1 MSEPKPKKFYWIQLV
16 TRKQVEAALG
26 DERPSR
32 LRSQPVRRLLVVALS
47 LSIILA
53 AVGEL
58 VFGDGKLGT
67 YVEGLA
73 LFATAVIY
81 LVLRRSVRLLAD
93 APTELL
99 DERTVA
105 IRDRAYTTAYWA
117 LCFVAGILAGIL
129 IANGLSVDP
138 PQGHAML
145 FVFFLTMA
153 CLPCMVLGW
162 TLPSESTGH

>member
-1 MSEPKPKKFYWIQLV
+1 MSEPKRKKFYWIHLV
-16 TRKQVEAALG
+16 TRKQVESALG

-32 LRSQPVRRLLVVALS
+32 LRSQPVRRLLVAALS

-53 AVGEL
+53 SVSEL

-67 YVEGLA
+67 YVEGLG
-73 LFATAVIY
+73 LFATVVIY

-105 IRDRAYTTAYWA
+105 IRDRAYTTAYWV

-129 IANGLSVDP
+129 IANDLSVDP
-138 PQGHAML
+138 MQGSAML
-145 FVFFLTMA
+145 FVFFLTMG

-162 TLPSESTGH
+162 TLPSESTGN